1 MLPQQWSGQRRS
13 LRILLLETPWLVGNM
28 RSRCPLYTETV
39 NTGGRD
45 TPSPRT
51 HTGRGSRGHDLCT
64 RANTSDVWKD
74 QEDRIWFHYLWQ
86 RGRRNCPQVGDDK
99 KTKGNSWRLAREYL
113 VQKCDEKIAN
123 VNKKSFR
130 CINLKMTD
138 FNCDAIKQCSFYS
151 LPHSESSLVV
161 TEVITLLLS
170 GSAQLTPFAGHG
182 CFGMPKYMM

>member
-1 MLPQQWSGQRRS
+1 
-13 LRILLLETPWLVGNM
+13 M
-28 RSRCPLYTETV
+28 RSRCPLCTETW
-39 NTGGRD
+39 NMDGRD
-45 TPSPRT
+45 TLSPRT

-86 RGRRNCPQVGDDK
+86 RGRMNCPQVGDGK
-99 KTKGNSWRLAREYL
+99 KTKGNSWRLAQEYL
-113 VQKCDEKIAN
+113 AQKCDEKIAN

-130 CINLKMTD
+130 CINLKMTN
-138 FNCDAIKQCSFYS
+138 FNCDAINLNNLHFTHFHTLSRRWWWQM
-151 LPHSESSLVV
+151 
-161 TEVITLLLS
+161 TEVMTLLLS